1 MQRDNALSLIAAAI
15 LLGLGVLGI
24 YWWNA
29 DTKFTLFV
37 GSVAIFAW
45 LLMCAAAIFDE
56 HQKRKWANRPA
67 VPCFELQ
74 VDNIIKRLDI
84 DMEVFRNIDREFF
97 YVENLRHLT
106 MADLDKIDLR
116 RSVKC
121 RLLEC
126 LHALV
131 FHYPI
136 SAQLTQPDVFS
147 V

>member
-1 MQRDNALSLIAAAI
+1 MHTTNKITLAALVVLCVMTTGVVYLTYPDFVWLISI
-15 LLGLGVLGI
+15 V
-24 YWWNA
+24 
-29 DTKFTLFV
+29 
-37 GSVAIFAW
+37 SV
-45 LLMCAAAIFDE
+45 LMCVAGSIGIHFDE
-56 HQKRKWANRPA
+56 KKQQLYANRASP
-67 VPCFELQ
+67 PPFEAP
-74 VDNIIKRLDI
+74 VDDIIKRLNI
-84 DMEVFRNIDREFF
+84 DMMVFENIDREFF

-136 SAQLTQPDVFS
+136 SAQLTQPDIFS